1 MKILLCP
8 DKFKGSLTVEE
19 VCTAMYNGIQRADAE
34 IEVRTLALAD
44 GGEGSLD
51 IFAQLE
57 GAQLIEKVVLDPL
70 FRPITAKYVIK
81 GETAFIEM
89 AQASGLLL
97 LKSNER
103 NPMHNSTFGTGE
115 LILEAI
121 RCGAKHV
128 YVMIG
133 GSATHDGGCG
143 MAEALGVR
151 FFSREAQ
158 LLKHICGS
166 DLRRIDRIDTSA
178 LSALADVKFTVLSD
192 VKNPLYGKDGATLVY
207 AKQKGANPSDFEP
220 LETGLKHLAS
230 LLNNGKEEW
239 EGAGAAGG
247 LGYGLISFL
256 GAEMKSG
263 IQEIMELLQ
272 FEEALKSVDFV
283 MTGEGKLDGQTLSG
297 KVVFGV
303 SQMARKNN
311 IPFGIICGTA
321 SDIPVLKEA
330 LSPKHLMVITD
341 HAPSFQMAM
350 SHAAQFVE
358 DLSFDMI
365 RLSN

>member
-19 VCTAMYNGIQRADAE
+19 VCTAMYKGIQRADAE

-70 FRPITAKYVIK
+70 FRPVTAKYVIK

-166 DLRRIDRIDTSA
+166 D
-178 LSALADVKFTVLSD
+178 
-192 VKNPLYGKDGATLVY
+192 
-207 AKQKGANPSDFEP
+207 
-220 LETGLKHLAS
+220 
-230 LLNNGKEEW
+230 
-239 EGAGAAGG
+239 
-247 LGYGLISFL
+247 
-256 GAEMKSG
+256 
-263 IQEIMELLQ
+263 
-272 FEEALKSVDFV
+272 
-283 MTGEGKLDGQTLSG
+283 
-297 KVVFGV
+297 
-303 SQMARKNN
+303 
-311 IPFGIICGTA
+311 
-321 SDIPVLKEA
+321 
-330 LSPKHLMVITD
+330 
-341 HAPSFQMAM
+341 
-350 SHAAQFVE
+350 
-358 DLSFDMI
+358 
-365 RLSN
+365 

>member
-19 VCTAMYNGIQRADAE
+19 VSAAMCRGIKRADAE
-34 IEVRTLALAD
+34 IKVQTMPLAD
-44 GGEGSLD
+44 GGEGSLG
-51 IFAQLE
+51 IFAQLKD
-57 GAQLIEKVVLDPL
+57 AQCIEKVVLDPL
-70 FRPITAKYVIK
+70 FRPVKAKFVIK

-151 FFSREAQ
+151 FFNVEEQ
-158 LLKHICGS
+158 LIKHICGN
-166 DLRRIDRIDTSA
+166 DLRYMDRIDASA
-178 LSALADVKFTVLSD
+178 LSALADVRFTVLSD
-192 VKNPLYGKDGATLVY
+192 VKNPLYGKDGATQVY
-207 AKQKGANPSDFEP
+207 AKQKGANPCDFEP
-220 LETGLKHLAS
+220 LEAGLEHLAS

-247 LGYGLISFL
+247 LGYGLMSFL

-263 IQEIMELLQ
+263 IQEIMKLLQ

-297 KVVFGV
+297 KVVYGV
-303 SQMARKNN
+303 SQLARKNN

-321 SDIPVLKEA
+321 SDIPVLKTA

-341 HAPSFQMAM
+341 HAPSFQMAI